1 MGLEWSLPSRRF
13 RKAIE
18 ADDIPGLRTLCQEH
32 PAALLAIR
40 ASRLRTLV
48 LLASDKG
55 SALTLEVVL
64 DACRVAAGGP
74 RELRALID
82 VPDSKGN
89 SALALAAKNCKPA
102 NVALLLMRGADPLTV
117 NRCDDTAVHAAA
129 LSGCSH
135 SLSLLLTARSP
146 SGHGLV
152 ADAQLVG
159 RHAAERCI
167 DAPNAA
173 GYAPLHLACLHG
185 NLEAVNVLIAQG
197 AALATPLAGGAR
209 RAPHCRRCAAAA
221 GVPCAGSTPLHL
233 AAQCGDAAACVALLE
248 AWRRRGRAEGGADL
262 RRVRNAAGLTPLV
275 AALMAGHF
283 GLARLLVQGGGSL
296 AGEHGARVARAGGV
310 MGPAARARLAEL
322 LHRVQLLMSLRAL
335 AEECVSERR
344 GGGWA
349 LHAGQEDPDDVYA
362 QLLRVTWL
370 SCATTAD
377 VARCHKLLAAP
388 RGQLRDA
395 LSSFTALLSGRDVA
409 AAGTAPPAESWL
421 SRISGGSVGRR
432 ARRRARRAR
441 RTSGL
446 TRGMGPLDTGSLAL
460 AASRGFGALAGQRE
474 AGAGGEA
481 GPDPAILSSLLD
493 YLMTRNPGPLLLP
506 RAALIQGG
514 GGGGGAGGQPPTAP
528 RADECSICMDAAADT
543 RIPTCLHTLCLGCA
557 VRLVAGSVER
567 PICPFC
573 RADIDGLE
581 GVRARKAVDVPAP
594 VLLGLDLLVTG

>member
-1 MGLEWSLPSRRF
+1 MSRHPVKRAVLQEDAGCF
-13 RKAIE
+13 PTQPPDSSDR
-18 ADDIPGLRTLCQEH
+18 LCQEH

-117 NRCDDTAVHAAA
+117 NRCEDTAVHAAA

-185 NLEAVNVLIAQG
+185 NLEAVN
-197 AALATPLAGGAR
+197 
-209 RAPHCRRCAAAA
+209 
-221 GVPCAGSTPLHL
+221 
-233 AAQCGDAAACVALLE
+233 CGDAAACVALLE

-335 AEECVSERR
+335 AEECYT
-344 GGGWA
+344 
-349 LHAGQEDPDDVYA
+349 P
-362 QLLRVTWL
+362 
-370 SCATTAD
+370 SCC
-377 VARCHKLLAAP
+377 V
-388 RGQLRDA
+388 
-395 LSSFTALLSGRDVA
+395 
-409 AAGTAPPAESWL
+409 
-421 SRISGGSVGRR
+421 
-432 ARRRARRAR
+432 
-441 RTSGL
+441 
-446 TRGMGPLDTGSLAL
+446 
-460 AASRGFGALAGQRE
+460 
-474 AGAGGEA
+474 
-481 GPDPAILSSLLD
+481 
-493 YLMTRNPGPLLLP
+493 
-506 RAALIQGG
+506 
-514 GGGGGAGGQPPTAP
+514 
-528 RADECSICMDAAADT
+528 
-543 RIPTCLHTLCLGCA
+543 
-557 VRLVAGSVER
+557 
-567 PICPFC
+567 
-573 RADIDGLE
+573 
-581 GVRARKAVDVPAP
+581 
-594 VLLGLDLLVTG
+594 